1 MGEYVIMV
9 FGNSVLPEL
18 NNTHQPYLCMSGV
31 AESGT
36 CGFHGSAGP
45 GTSIISE
52 RKNILTPRSTISE

>member
-1 MGEYVIMV
+1 MGECGIMV

-18 NNTHQPYLCMSGV
+18 NNAHQLYLRMSGV
-31 AESGT
+31 TESGT